1 LRGFCSMKRLSK
13 NKKLKNA
20 AQTMTEYLIL
30 LCLLAAGS
38 IVVVTKLGDGI
49 RAQLAAAA
57 QRIAGRTATSKASEK
72 VENIDQKVDRELND
86 FWKQ

>member
-1 LRGFCSMKRLSK
+1 MSKRANCVK
-13 NKKLKNA
+13 FRPVQTR

-30 LCLLAAGS
+30 VCLLAAGS
-38 IVVVTKLGDGI
+38 IVVVTQLGDGI

-57 QRIAGRTATSKASEK
+57 QRIAGTKATTRADQE
-72 VENIDQKVDRELND
+72 VQNIQDKVDRDLKD

>member
-1 LRGFCSMKRLSK
+1 
-13 NKKLKNA
+13 
-20 AQTMTEYLIL
+20 MTEYLIL
-30 LCLLAAGS
+30 LCLLGAGS

-57 QRIAGRTATSKASEK
+57 QRIAGKSATSRASEK
-72 VENIDQKVDRELND
+72 VEGVDQKVNRELDD